1 MTAPTGCEPAG
12 AAGIRKPRLSN
23 IELLRL
29 LSMFMVLVLHADYA
43 ALGVPT
49 AADLSVSPA
58 DTAARV
64 LLEQL
69 SLVAVN
75 VFVLISG
82 WFGVR
87 LTVHSLGSLLFQV
100 LFYAVVIA
108 AVVAVALGI
117 PAVQRPTAW
126 LTLLPGYHHWF
137 IRSYIG
143 LMLLSPVLNAFT
155 ASCTVR
161 RLAAVSGSFFAFQ
174 TVYGWICGADG
185 FLNGYSLLSFIGL
198 YLLGHL
204 AHRLQWHTRHRRAM
218 VWIYP
223 GCVVANTVVTLLM
236 LACRGSVPAWVNSYD
251 SPLVIAGALGLVLT
265 FAGMKPWTSRT
276 VNAAAASSLAVYLI
290 HFNPLLFTHYLA
302 ASRSLYRHLP
312 AGAGM
317 VAILLFAAAV
327 FCACLAV
334 DRLRVWIVAPR
345 GIEPR
350 SKV

>member
-1 MTAPTGCEPAG
+1 MTALAG
-12 AAGIRKPRLSN
+12 TPPGGTGIRKPRLSN

-43 ALGVPT
+43 ALGVPA

-58 DTAARV
+58 ETAARV

-87 LTVHSLGSLLFQV
+87 LTVRSLGSLLFQV
-100 LFYAVVIA
+100 MFYALLIIG
-108 AVVAVALGI
+108 VVAATLGI
-117 PAVQRPTAW
+117 PAEQCPTAW
-126 LTLLPGYHHWF
+126 LTLVPGYHHWF

-143 LMLLSPVLNAFT
+143 LMLLSPVLNTFT

-161 RLAAVSGSFFAFQ
+161 RLAVVTGSFFAFQ
-174 TVYGWICGADG
+174 TVYGWICNADG

-204 AHRLQWHTRHRRAM
+204 AHRLQWHTRRRRAM

-236 LACRGSVPAWVNSYD
+236 LACRGSVPAWVNSYN

-290 HFNPLLFTHYLA
+290 HFNPLLFAHYLA
-302 ASRSLYRHLP
+302 ACRSLYRNLP
-312 AGAGM
+312 PGADLA
-317 VAILLFAAAV
+317 AILLFAAAV
-327 FCACLAV
+327 FCVCLAV

>member
-1 MTAPTGCEPAG
+1 MTALAG
-12 AAGIRKPRLSN
+12 TPPGGTGIRKPRLSN

-43 ALGVPT
+43 ALGVPA

-58 DTAARV
+58 ETAARV

-87 LTVHSLGSLLFQV
+87 LTARSFGSLLFQV
-100 LFYAVVIA
+100 MFYALLIIG
-108 AVVAVALGI
+108 VVAATLGI
-117 PAVQRPTAW
+117 PAEQCPTAW
-126 LTLLPGYHHWF
+126 LTLVPGYHHWF

-161 RLAAVSGSFFAFQ
+161 RLAVVTGSFFAFQ
-174 TVYGWICGADG
+174 TVYGWICNADG

-204 AHRLQWHTRHRRAM
+204 AHRLQWHTRRRRAM

-236 LACRGSVPAWVNSYD
+236 LACQGSVPAWVNSYN

-290 HFNPLLFTHYLA
+290 HFNPLLFAHYLA
-302 ASRSLYRHLP
+302 ACRSLYRNLP
-312 AGAGM
+312 PGADLA
-317 VAILLFAAAV
+317 AILLFAAAV
-327 FCACLAV
+327 FCVCLAV

>member
-1 MTAPTGCEPAG
+1 MTALAG
-12 AAGIRKPRLSN
+12 TPPGGTGIRKPRLSN
-23 IELLRL
+23 IELLRI

-43 ALGVPT
+43 ALGVPA

-58 DTAARV
+58 ETAARV

-87 LTVHSLGSLLFQV
+87 LTVRSLGSLLFQV
-100 LFYAVVIA
+100 MFYALLIIG
-108 AVVAVALGI
+108 VVAATLGI
-117 PAVQRPTAW
+117 PAEQCPTAW
-126 LTLLPGYHHWF
+126 LTLVPGYHHWF

-161 RLAAVSGSFFAFQ
+161 RLAVVTGSFFAFQ
-174 TVYGWICGADG
+174 TVYGWICNADG

-204 AHRLQWHTRHRRAM
+204 AHRLQWHTRRRRAM

-236 LACRGSVPAWVNSYD
+236 LACRGSVPAWVNSYN

-290 HFNPLLFTHYLA
+290 HFNPLLFAHYLA
-302 ASRSLYRHLP
+302 ACRSLYRNLP
-312 AGAGM
+312 PGADLA
-317 VAILLFAAAV
+317 AILLFAAAV
-327 FCACLAV
+327 FCVCLAV

>member
-1 MTAPTGCEPAG
+1 MTALAG
-12 AAGIRKPRLSN
+12 TPPGGTGIRKPRLSN

-43 ALGVPT
+43 ALGVPA

-58 DTAARV
+58 ETAARV

-87 LTVHSLGSLLFQV
+87 LTVRSLGSLLFQV
-100 LFYAVVIA
+100 MFYALLIIG
-108 AVVAVALGI
+108 VVAATLGI
-117 PAVQRPTAW
+117 PAEQCPTAW
-126 LTLLPGYHHWF
+126 LTLVPGYHHWF

-161 RLAAVSGSFFAFQ
+161 RLAVVTGSFFAFQ
-174 TVYGWICGADG
+174 TVYGWICNADG

-204 AHRLQWHTRHRRAM
+204 AHRLQWHTRRRRAM

-236 LACRGSVPAWVNSYD
+236 LACRGSVPAWVNSYN

-290 HFNPLLFTHYLA
+290 HFNPLLFAHYLA
-302 ASRSLYRHLP
+302 ACRSLYRNLP
-312 AGAGM
+312 PGADLA
-317 VAILLFAAAV
+317 AILLFAAAV
-327 FCACLAV
+327 FCVCLAV

>member
-1 MTAPTGCEPAG
+1 MTALAG
-12 AAGIRKPRLSN
+12 TPPGGMGIRKPRLSN

-43 ALGVPT
+43 ALGVPA

-58 DTAARV
+58 ETAARV

-87 LTVHSLGSLLFQV
+87 LTVRSLGSLLFQV
-100 LFYAVVIA
+100 MFYALLIIG
-108 AVVAVALGI
+108 VVAATLGI
-117 PAVQRPTAW
+117 PAEQCPTAW
-126 LTLLPGYHHWF
+126 LTLVPGYHHWF

-161 RLAAVSGSFFAFQ
+161 RLAVVTGSFFAFQ
-174 TVYGWICGADG
+174 TVYGWICNADG

-204 AHRLQWHTRHRRAM
+204 AHRLQWHTRRRRAM

-236 LACRGSVPAWVNSYD
+236 LACRGSVPAWVNSYN

-290 HFNPLLFTHYLA
+290 HFNPLLFAHYLA
-302 ASRSLYRHLP
+302 ACRSLYRNLP
-312 AGAGM
+312 PGADLA
-317 VAILLFAAAV
+317 AILLFAAAV
-327 FCACLAV
+327 FCVCLAV

>member
-1 MTAPTGCEPAG
+1 MTALADTPPG
-12 AAGIRKPRLSN
+12 ATGIRRPRLSN

-43 ALGVPT
+43 ALGVPA
-49 AADLSVSPA
+49 AADLSASPA
-58 DTAARV
+58 ETAARV

-87 LTVHSLGSLLFQV
+87 LTARSLGSLLFQV
-100 LFYAVVIA
+100 MFYALLIIV
-108 AVVAVALGI
+108 VVAATLGI
-117 PAVQRPTAW
+117 PAEQRHTAW
-126 LTLLPGYHHWF
+126 LTLVPGYHHWF

-161 RLAAVSGSFFAFQ
+161 RLAVVTGSFFAFQ
-174 TVYGWICGADG
+174 TVYGWICNADG

-204 AHRLQWHTRHRRAM
+204 AHRLQWHTRHRHAT

-223 GCVVANTVVTLLM
+223 GCAVANTVVTLLM
-236 LACRGSVPAWVNSYD
+236 LACHGSVPAWVNSYD
-251 SPLVIAGALGLVLT
+251 SPLVIAGALGLVLA

-290 HFNPLLFTHYLA
+290 HFNPLLFAHYLA
-302 ASRSLYRHLP
+302 ACRSLQRHLP
-312 AGAGM
+312 PGVGLA
-317 VAILLFAAAV
+317 AILLFAAAV
-327 FCACLAV
+327 FCVCLAV

>member
-1 MTAPTGCEPAG
+1 
-12 AAGIRKPRLSN
+12 
-23 IELLRL
+23 
-29 LSMFMVLVLHADYA
+29 MFMVLVLHADYA
-43 ALGVPT
+43 ALGVPA

-58 DTAARV
+58 ETAARV

-87 LTVHSLGSLLFQV
+87 LTVRSLGSLLFQV
-100 LFYAVVIA
+100 MFYALLIIG
-108 AVVAVALGI
+108 VVAATLGI
-117 PAVQRPTAW
+117 PAEQCPTAW
-126 LTLLPGYHHWF
+126 LTLVPGYHHWF

-143 LMLLSPVLNAFT
+143 LMLLSPVLNTFT

-161 RLAAVSGSFFAFQ
+161 RLAVVTGSFFAFQ
-174 TVYGWICGADG
+174 TVYGWICNADG

-204 AHRLQWHTRHRRAM
+204 AHRLQWHTRRRRAM

-236 LACRGSVPAWVNSYD
+236 LACRGSVPAWVNSYN

-290 HFNPLLFTHYLA
+290 HFNPLLFAHYLA
-302 ASRSLYRHLP
+302 ACRSLYRNLP
-312 AGAGM
+312 PGADLA
-317 VAILLFAAAV
+317 AILLFAAAV
-327 FCACLAV
+327 FCVCLAV